1 MERGVGGGRRGG
13 VDGGASRGAPK
24 AVAHG
29 GAEVGRVARGPPV
42 AHTWV
47 HPRHEEV
54 SVWRKKTLLI
64 AGASAMA
71 SWANY
76 RIRDKLSAKTQN
88 ITLKV

>member
-1 MERGVGGGRRGG
+1 VERGVGGGRRGG

-29 GAEVGRVARGPPV
+29 GAEVGRVARGPP
-42 AHTWV
+42 T
-47 HPRHEEV
+47 
-54 SVWRKKTLLI
+54 SRKRSRSGGRRRSSSL
-64 AGASAMA
+64 A

-76 RIRDKLSAKTQN
+76 RIRDKLSAKTQH